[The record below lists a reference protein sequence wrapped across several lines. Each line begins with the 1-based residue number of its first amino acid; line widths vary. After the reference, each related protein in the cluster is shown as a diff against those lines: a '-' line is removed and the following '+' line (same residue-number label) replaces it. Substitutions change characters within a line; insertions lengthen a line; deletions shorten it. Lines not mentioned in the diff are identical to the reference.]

1 VVFEEKDKDLDIVM
15 GVALAINLSLILY
28 PIIFEQLYPSVR
40 EMLLPITILLLT
52 FNYLLKIFKGKMIS
66 CADSLKKIRIGS
78 AVFILIIALISLVD
92 RFKPF
97 LP

>member
-1 VVFEEKDKDLDIVM
+1 VFEEKNKDLYIVM
-15 GVALAINLSLILY
+15 GVALALNLSLILY

-40 EMLLPITILLLT
+40 EMFLPLVVLLLT
-52 FNYLLKIFKGKMIS
+52 FSYLFEIFKGKIIGR
-66 CADSLKKIRIGS
+66 ANTIKKIRIGL
-78 AVFILIIALISLVD
+78 AILMLIIALIFSVD